1 MLLDNAFKYTPEGGV
16 VTLSACAEGDVV
28 RVRVR
33 DTGVGIPAA
42 DLPHVF
48 DRFYKVDK
56 SHHSKGT
63 GLGLAI
69 AYEIMKH
76 LGEEMS
82 VTSEPGRGSCFSFTL
97 HIAQDAAEKTAKL
110 P

>member
-1 MLLDNAFKYTPEGGV
+1 M
-16 VTLSACAEGDVV
+16 
-28 RVRVR
+28 R

-82 VTSEPGRGSCFSFTL
+82 GVTSEPGGKLLFLHAAYRAGRGRNLTSERFCV
-97 HIAQDAAEKTAKL
+97 
-110 P
+110 